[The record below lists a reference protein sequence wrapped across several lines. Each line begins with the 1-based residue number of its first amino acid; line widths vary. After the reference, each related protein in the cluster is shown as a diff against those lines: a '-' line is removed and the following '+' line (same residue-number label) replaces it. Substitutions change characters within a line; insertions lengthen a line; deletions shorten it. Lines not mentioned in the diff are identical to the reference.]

1 MGYLDTWKVL
11 DAIIADFR
19 EKGVNVPPETMAD
32 LRSAK
37 TLISI
42 LLADSNCVSVKPRI
56 EECLFNVESCIMAK
70 GQTMFGIAC
79 VEKWA
84 NKLDQAS
91 KKPVDEGEE
100 TWSLPSKHGFPL
112 GLPRGPNRVRIS
124 LLPQFQ
130 IDELRELADVL
141 HLSCVPQKDGSLL
154 LYGDN
159 DQLKEFI
166 KNVARAQAST

>member
-1 MGYLDTWKVL
+1 MGYSDTWKIL

-19 EKGVNVPPETMAD
+19 EKGLIIPSETMAD
-32 LRSAK
+32 LRCAK

-42 LLADSNCVSVKPRI
+42 LIADPNCVSVKPRI
-56 EECLFNVESCIMAK
+56 EECLFNVESSIMAK
-70 GQTMFGIAC
+70 GQTMFGMAC

-91 KKPVDEGEE
+91 KKPLDEGEG
-100 TWSLPSKHGFPL
+100 TWSLPSKHGFPI
-112 GLPRGPNRVRIS
+112 GLPRGPNWVRIN

-130 IDELRELADVL
+130 IDELRELANVL
-141 HLSCVPQKDGSLL
+141 HLSCIPENDGSLL
-154 LYGDN
+154 LYGNN